1 MSVTFME
8 VQEGKLDPRRAYE
21 SEWLGG
27 MGGGDKT
34 KLAGSGA
41 PVVGIFGKTADG
53 PDSAFN
59 GLGLVT
65 AAVEEEV
72 VP

>member
-1 MSVTFME
+1 
-8 VQEGKLDPRRAYE
+8 
-21 SEWLGG
+21 
-27 MGGGDKT
+27 MGGGEKT

-53 PDSAFN
+53 PDSTFN

-65 AAVEEEV
+65 AAVGDEA